1 MFFTTCGWM
10 MWNWL
15 VSVLSSKAKIVLYD
29 GSPFYP
35 NKTILFDIIE
45 EEEITFF
52 GVGAKYIDT
61 LKNEKIKIN
70 KYYKL
75 KKLRTFAST
84 GSPLSHESFKYVYNN
99 INKNIHLASISG
111 GTDIVS
117 CFVLGNPKLNVYSG
131 EIQCKGLGM
140 DVDVYNEKGE
150 SIIQKKGE
158 LVCKSPFPSKPLFFW
173 DDKNNKLYNKSY
185 FSKYKNIWH
194 HGDYA
199 EITKNKGIIIHG
211 RSDTTLNSGG
221 IRIGTSEIYRI
232 VENIRTVNECLVTE
246 FIIDNDTKMIMF
258 VKLLKGSKIN
268 EKLIDYIKKQI
279 KNKLSPKHVPSK
291 IIQVKDIPKTKTGKI
306 VELAV
311 KNIINGKKVENIKS
325 LSNPESLKDFTN
337 RKELVF

>member
-45 EEEITFF
+45 KEEITFF

-150 SIIQKKGE
+150 SIIQ
-158 LVCKSPFPSKPLFFW
+158 
-173 DDKNNKLYNKSY
+173 NNKLYNKSY
-185 FSKYKNIWH
+185 FSKYKNIWQ